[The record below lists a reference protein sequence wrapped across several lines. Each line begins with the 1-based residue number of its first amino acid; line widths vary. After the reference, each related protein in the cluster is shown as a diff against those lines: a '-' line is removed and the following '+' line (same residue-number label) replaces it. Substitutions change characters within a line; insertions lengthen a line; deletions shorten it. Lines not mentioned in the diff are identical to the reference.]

1 MRVPQSRTVSVRLD
15 DHLLAV
21 LERVKEERG
30 SRATLSD
37 IIRELIEERDGEVK
51 TPPALGSISEL
62 RGLHIGPKVRIHLAE
77 FPEAGELAALVAGRH
92 DDALAAELTEVRRSL
107 EAAVLLGNSCRL
119 KLSPLAEAFLRNAK
133 NYTVR
138 HLDDP
143 RDRNDGDVTH
153 VVSWPSTISRE

>member
-37 IIRELIEERDGEVK
+37 VVRNLIEERGDAVK
-51 TPPALGSISEL
+51 SAPALDSVAEL

-77 FPEAGELAALVAGRH
+77 FPEAGELSALVAGRH
-92 DDALAAELTEVRRSL
+92 DDALAAELTEVRKSL

-138 HLDDP
+138 YLDDP
-143 RDRNDGDVTH
+143 RDRNDGGVTH
-153 VVSWPSTISRE
+153 VVSWPSAISRE